1 MSYSIIRMQKIKSGG
16 VRGIENHDR
25 RITESHTNYD
35 IDKNRSYLNKEIHN
49 PSDSRT
55 YHMRIKERIA
65 ELDLSKAVR
74 KDAVVMCEFI
84 ATSDKSFFNGISQE
98 DQERFLK
105 SSYEFIAYRYGSE
118 NVVHATIHYDEKTPH
133 LHVGIVPITKENRLS
148 CYNIFNR
155 TELRGLQQDYNSF
168 MNEQGFELEK
178 GDSRETKRKHLD
190 TQRFK
195 VETTKEELTDILHEH
210 QNALEEIEEVN
221 SHIKPLE
228 DKKKLLESK
237 IEGLEGEVLTL
248 EQVESIQIKKVLGT
262 KVVRGIDY
270 NEIVDLKKTAQ
281 YVNNAINSNNS
292 LNKREEEL
300 RRREKQLKTELLNK
314 EKELEIKEKTIKRR
328 SLDEIMKISDLE
340 TKLSKYE
347 EVFEKLPEEI
357 REQLLATKKTTREIN
372 EYKQML
378 KNYDIER

>member
-1 MSYSIIRMQKIKSGG
+1 MQKIKSGG

-25 RITESHTNYD
+25 RITKSHSNYD

-49 PSDSRT
+49 ESDSRT
-55 YHMRIKERIA
+55 YHMRIKERID
-65 ELDLSKAVR
+65 ELDLKKAVR

-84 ATSDKSFFNGISQE
+84 ATSDRSFFNNISQE

-105 SSYEFIAYRYGSE
+105 SSYEFIADRYGSE

-190 TQRFK
+190 TQRYK
-195 VETTKEELTDILHEH
+195 VETTKEELTDILQDH
-210 QNALEEIEEVN
+210 QNALEEIKEVN

-228 DKKKLLESK
+228 DKRKLLESK
-237 IEGLEGEVLTL
+237 IDGLEGKILTL

-262 KVVRGIDY
+262 KVVRGMDY
-270 NEIVDLKKTAQ
+270 NQIIDLKQTAL
-281 YVNNAINSNNS
+281 YVNNAINSNNN
-292 LNKREEEL
+292 LKKREEEL
-300 RRREKQLKTELLNK
+300 QKREKQLKEELINR
-314 EKELEIKEKTIKRR
+314 EKELEVKEGTIKRR

-340 TKLSKYE
+340 SKLSKYE
-347 EVFEKLPEEI
+347 KAFDELPKEI
-357 REQLLATKKTTREIN
+357 REQLIPTKKTSREIN